1 FLFLYSII
9 TRIDLFE
16 KGLNRESGNCCYL
29 VEDESHLVWGDMLG
43 YVWGQRNQ
51 RTEVP
56 IKNMKQRQT
65 YYGVLNLYD
74 HRFIVN
80 PYDSG
85 NGKHT
90 IEFIK
95 YLKTLYPGKKLII
108 ILDGATDHHSKEM
121 QAFLGQINAGLEEKD
136 WKVTCIVFA
145 PNAPEQNPVEDV
157 WLRGKNFLRKHF
169 NENNTFHKVKMS
181 FLNFLNNKIFN
192 IVKCGWY
199 LNIPQPE

>member
-1 FLFLYSII
+1 
-9 TRIDLFE
+9 
-16 KGLNRESGNCCYL
+16 
-29 VEDESHLVWGDMLG
+29 
-43 YVWGQRNQ
+43 
-51 RTEVP
+51 
-56 IKNMKQRQT
+56 
-65 YYGVLNLYD
+65 
-74 HRFIVN
+74 
-80 PYDSG
+80 
-85 NGKHT
+85 
-90 IEFIK
+90 
-95 YLKTLYPGKKLII
+95 
-108 ILDGATDHHSKEM
+108 M